1 MYGYIWLVVSETSK
15 VLYKYQSI
23 MSMPDHMIV
32 MVENCSRV
40 LQHSLRFQKDN
51 RRCQSIVFLGVY
63 THSNKIAEAQTGK
76 TSKNYQASV
85 LILESLTARTGR

>member
-40 LQHSLRFQKDN
+40 GTCN
-51 RRCQSIVFLGVY
+51 
-63 THSNKIAEAQTGK
+63 TH
-76 TSKNYQASV
+76 
-85 LILESLTARTGR
+85 